1 MNKFNIYI
9 LLFGLNFYFIS
20 TKYSWHDFIHDSV
33 HFFINII
40 FFLLYS
46 EKKKKNCLTILCAQY
61 FASLRNI
68 ILNNRWKLKDIEL
81 MSAVKPLLS
90 SVCAMCQSSPLPPSP
105 SFHHM
110 PSSHSSWLRSDRV
123 GFDLQAIHSA
133 SDSNNLI
140 KALFSQIDASKEAC
154 IKSAQTSLR
163 YFDIST
169 KEKKI

>member
-1 MNKFNIYI
+1 MIFYCLI
-9 LLFGLNFYFIS
+9 LLF
-20 TKYSWHDFIHDSV
+20 
-33 HFFINII
+33 
-40 FFLLYS
+40 FLLN
-46 EKKKKNCLTILCAQY
+46 KIKLCHTIPCAQY

-90 SVCAMCQSSPLPPSP
+90 SVCAMCQSSPLLCPLPP

-140 KALFSQIDASKEAC
+140 KALFLQIDASKEAC